1 MTLLARTLQSSATVE
16 RNNTG
21 GVHHMGI
28 LSWILFGLIAGVIAK
43 LIMPGKDPGGF
54 IVTILLGI
62 AGAFMGGFIGQALGF
77 YGEGET
83 AGLFMAILGAILL
96 LAIYRMT
103 VGRRARV

>member
-16 RNNTG
+16 RNNIG
-21 GVHHMGI
+21 GVDHMGI